1 MDIYDMVTHLI
12 AKSKTLELMN
22 IKIFKKL
29 AIYIFYLI
37 TFLQDFLK
45 S

>member
-1 MDIYDMVTHLI
+1 MSDCVQ
-12 AKSKTLELMN
+12 KPKNLELMN
-22 IKIFKKL
+22 IKIFKKCT
-29 AIYIFYLI
+29 IYIFYLI